1 MPCIG
6 SIAIPR
12 STSYTTDVTFF
23 TKIQRFHETPISS
36 LEEHQFQESLRNKDP
51 CTPYRL
57 EMRADSLSSTA
68 VISHLSRSTS
78 SGFSLSYMYVT
89 GTMCFLLQVK
99 CTPKCPDS
107 KEGQIS
113 LQRHNAGSSFISQDE
128 RMTESPINSLQN
140 ALSLH
145 LFSIRGL
152 TSLCHLERH
161 AEFSASKFDDA

>member
-1 MPCIG
+1 MELKRIPKNTVIKGEEHWCHLSNAKEIDAPQINSNEVHLPCIG

-89 GTMCFLLQVK
+89 GTMVAHPFSNGSSRLRSPALQVDSLPSK
-99 CTPKCPDS
+99 PPGKPCTHF
-107 KEGQIS
+107 G
-113 LQRHNAGSSFISQDE
+113 LW
-128 RMTESPINSLQN
+128 T
-140 ALSLH
+140 H
-145 LFSIRGL
+145 L
-152 TSLCHLERH
+152 
-161 AEFSASKFDDA
+161 

>member
-1 MPCIG
+1 MELKRIPKNTVIKGEEHWCHLSNAKEIDAPQINSNEVHLPCIG

-99 CTPKCPDS
+99 CTPKCPDL

-113 LQRHNAGSSFISQDE
+113 LQRLNAGSSFIS
-128 RMTESPINSLQN
+128 
-140 ALSLH
+140 
-145 LFSIRGL
+145 
-152 TSLCHLERH
+152 
-161 AEFSASKFDDA
+161 